1 MVVVLKGISDL
12 FARMGRGLQRLSL
25 GASITEEQK
34 NIRLAEQGYM
44 DVGRIILPIDA
55 EQQAAT
61 IARSQKALAELQQEH
76 EGLNR

>member
-1 MVVVLKGISDL
+1 VAFKGISDL

-44 DVGRIILPIDA
+44 DVGRVLLPIDA

-61 IARSQKALAELQQEH
+61 IARSEKALAALQQEQR
-76 EGLNR
+76 ELNQ

>member
-1 MVVVLKGISDL
+1 MAFKGISDL

-44 DVGRIILPIDA
+44 DVGRVLLPIDP
-55 EQQAAT
+55 EQKAAT
-61 IARSQKALAELQQEH
+61 IARSQKALAELQQEQR
-76 EGLNR
+76 ELNQ

>member
-1 MVVVLKGISDL
+1 MAFKGISDL
-12 FARMGRGLQRLSL
+12 FARMGRGLHRLSL

-34 NIRLAEQGYM
+34 NLRLAQQGYT
-44 DVGRIILPIDA
+44 DVGRVLLPIDA

-61 IARSQKALAELQQEH
+61 IARSEKALAALQQEH